1 MARNSLKNVCRLIE
15 AVKTELPVEQDF
27 LNDLKR
33 SIEMSNDKNK
43 RKPSMTY
50 KPSSMNCI
58 RNMFYQRTGA
68 EQDETSS
75 SYVGI
80 GICNSG
86 SDTHVRI
93 QTAVMDMINNGMQC
107 EWVDVAKFIKSREL
121 DYLEVREQSAAGT
134 ETKLFHKTLN
144 MSFMCDGIIS
154 YKNRYYVLEIKTE
167 NSNKFFSRTGVNPDH
182 YNQAIAYSLSFKI
195 PEVLFVYISRDTLDM
210 KCFLYK
216 VTDDMQ
222 HELSAR
228 IMDCEGYVSRLI
240 APPKPA
246 DVSKKTCEYC
256 SYKSRCRKD
265 G

>member
-1 MARNSLKNVCRLIE
+1 MARNSLKNVCRLID

-33 SIEMSNDKNK
+33 SIEMTEEKNH

-68 EQDETSS
+68 EQDEKTS

-86 SDTHVRI
+86 SDTHIRI
-93 QTAVMDMINNGMQC
+93 QTAVMDMINNGMNC
-107 EWVDVAKFIKSREL
+107 EWVNIPEFIKSREL
-121 DYLEVREQSAAGT
+121 DYLEVKEQSPAGT

-144 MSFMCDGIIS
+144 ISFMCDGIIS
-154 YKNRYYVLEIKTE
+154 YKNHYYILEIKTE
-167 NSNKFFSRTGVNPDH
+167 SSNKFWNRTGVNPDH
-182 YNQAIAYSLSFKI
+182 FNQAIAYSLSFRI

-210 KCFLYK
+210 KCFMYN

-228 IMDCEGYVSRLI
+228 IMDCESYVNNLI
-240 APPKPA
+240 TPPKPE
-246 DVSKKTCEYC
+246 DVPKKTCEYC
-256 SYKSRCRKD
+256 PYKTKCRKD
-265 G
+265 N

>member
-15 AVKTELPVEQDF
+15 AVKTDLPVEQDF

-33 SIEMSNDKNK
+33 SIEISDKKNDK
-43 RKPSMTY
+43 KPSMSY

-58 RNMFYQRTGA
+58 RNMYYQRIGA
-68 EQDETSS
+68 EQDESS
-75 SYVGI
+75 KNYVGI

-86 SDTHVRI
+86 SDTHIRI
-93 QTAVMDMINNGMQC
+93 QTAVMDMINNGIQC
-107 EWVDVAKFIKSREL
+107 EWVDIAKFIKSRGL
-121 DYLEVREQSAAGT
+121 DYLEIREQSKAGT

-154 YKNRYYVLEIKTE
+154 YKNHYYILEIKTE
-167 NSNKFFSRTGVNPDH
+167 NSNKFFNRNGVNPEH
-182 YNQAIAYSLSFKI
+182 YNQAIAYSLSFNI

-228 IMDCEGYVSRLI
+228 IMSCEEYATKLI
-240 APPKPA
+240 APPRPQ
-246 DVSKKTCEYC
+246 DVSKKSCEYC
-256 SYKSRCRKD
+256 SYKFKCRKD